1 VIQQSELSDAIE
13 RAVQVAAENAA
24 DVDGA
29 GRFPRETIDSLA
41 QTGLL
46 GLISASAVGG
56 RGAGMRQAADVI
68 ERLGGSC
75 ASSAMVVMMHYCATA
90 VVEAHG
96 PDELRREIAAGR
108 SLGTLAFSE
117 TGSRSQFWAPLSTA
131 VTEGD
136 EVLLEAS
143 KSWVTSAGEADF
155 YVWSSRPLAAE
166 GASSLWLVRARQPGV
181 EVAAGFNGLGMR
193 GNSSKPMAAKR
204 GAVSRDSLLGADG
217 TGFDV
222 MMGTVL
228 PWFQVLNAAAS
239 VGIAEAAVAAT
250 AAHAVSVRYE
260 HLGQT
265 LADQPVNRHHIAR
278 MRIQTDQARAL
289 LSATLEAVELNGPD
303 TMLRVLEVKAAAS
316 EAVVAVTDLAMR
328 ICGGAA
334 FRKELGVERN
344 FRDARAATVMAPT
357 TDALYDFIG
366 KAVCGMPL
374 F

>member
-1 VIQQSELSDAIE
+1 MIQQSELSDAME
-13 RAVQVAAENAA
+13 RAARVAADNAA
-24 DVDGA
+24 DVDVTGQ
-29 GRFPRETIDSLA
+29 FPRATIDSLA
-41 QTGLL
+41 QAGLL
-46 GLISASAVGG
+46 GLISAADVGG
-56 RGAGMRQAADVI
+56 RGAGMRQAADLI
-68 ERLGGSC
+68 EHLGRSC
-75 ASSAMVVMMHYCATA
+75 ASSAMVAMMHYCATA

-131 VTEGD
+131 VAEAD
-136 EVLLEAS
+136 EVLLDAS

-155 YVWSSRPLAAE
+155 YVWSSRPQAAE
-166 GASSLWLVRARQPGV
+166 GASSLWLVRAGQPGV
-181 EVAAGFNGLGMR
+181 EVVAGFNGLGMR
-193 GNSSKPMAAKR
+193 GNSSKPMRAKR
-204 GAVSRDSLLGADG
+204 AAVSTGSLLGADG
-217 TGFDV
+217 AGFDL
-222 MMGTVL
+222 MMGIVL

-239 VGIAEAAVAAT
+239 VGIAGAAVAAT
-250 AAHAVSVRYE
+250 AAHAVSARYE

-278 MRIQTDQARAL
+278 MRIHTDQARAL
-289 LSATLEAVELNGPD
+289 LSDTLEAVEIDRPD

-316 EAVVAVTDLAMR
+316 EAVLTVTDLAMR

-334 FRKELGVERN
+334 FRKEVGVERN

-366 KAVCGMPL
+366 KAVCGLPL